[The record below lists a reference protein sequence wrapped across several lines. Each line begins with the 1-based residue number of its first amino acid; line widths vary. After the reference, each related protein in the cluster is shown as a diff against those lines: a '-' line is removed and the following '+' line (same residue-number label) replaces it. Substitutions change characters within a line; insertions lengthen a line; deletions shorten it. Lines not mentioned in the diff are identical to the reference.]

1 MANLQSSEGLRWH
14 PVCTIEKYSADQV
27 RYARRHCLGTP
38 WSPRHGDLLRM
49 LFREPEDGIVHDEG
63 NGVTAAGLANLAL
76 LLSGTGGHPLAE
88 GHAAFGVGTDAAPFH
103 REQVK
108 LGGADGEG
116 PEHCWYRPMDAG
128 YPRAAVATAG
138 VIEGQCT
145 FAEAEACFTW
155 REWCIAAG
163 PVKPASHYALVH
175 AYGGQFPA
183 MINRKASLA
192 GYGEKTFGVAWVFR
206 CEIRL
211 QG

>member
-1 MANLQSSEGLRWH
+1 
-14 PVCTIEKYSADQV
+14 VCTIEKYSTDQV
-27 RYARRHCLGTP
+27 KYAKRCFRETP
-38 WSPRHGDLLRM
+38 WPEHLGSPLHPELHGDLMRG
-49 LFREPEDGIVHDEG
+49 LFREPEDGITRDEG
-63 NGVTAAGLANLAL
+63 NGVTAAGLANLAQ

-116 PEHCWYRPMDAG
+116 PERCWYRPMDAG
-128 YPRAAVATAG
+128 FPRAAAG

-183 MINRKASLA
+183 MINRKASPA
-192 GYGEKTFGVAWVFR
+192 GYGEKTFGVAWVFK